1 MYIQEKN
8 CYRKNFTQLCIVKLQ
23 TRYRLESPLKKV
35 VVASSSEK
43 FVYTNPG
50 LAHGQS
56 RKSLVSRKYPSSK
69 HTDEWAFTK
78 NKGRAAWPYTDTL
91 SRKLEHII
99 ILLKITS
106 QIPCLHSM
114 SSILELAFKKD
125 IKTSFVNPLKIL
137 FTCKTF

>member
-1 MYIQEKN
+1 MGWNLVRMSSTIILMIQLLHENFMEFLVFSKEKLKLYIQENN
-8 CYRKNFTQLCIVKLQ
+8 CYRNNFTQLCNVKLQ

-50 LAHGQS
+50 MAHGQS

-78 NKGRAAWPYTDTL
+78 NKGRAAWPYTDTTL

-99 ILLKITS
+99 ISATS
-106 QIPCLHSM
+106 
-114 SSILELAFKKD
+114 
-125 IKTSFVNPLKIL
+125 
-137 FTCKTF
+137 

>member
-1 MYIQEKN
+1 MLQLLHFASNFMEFLVFSKKKKKFVN
-8 CYRKNFTQLCIVKLQ
+8 SRKKLLQKNFTQLCIVKLQ

-50 LAHGQS
+50 MAHGQS

-91 SRKLEHII
+91 SRKLDHII
-99 ILLKITS
+99 ISATS
-106 QIPCLHSM
+106 
-114 SSILELAFKKD
+114 
-125 IKTSFVNPLKIL
+125 
-137 FTCKTF
+137 